1 MVLTGNQTTLFF
13 ENANQMGLANRTR
26 VYLQT
31 EGIVTVEDLAEF
43 VTKESWVQV
52 IENCKR
58 PPKIPDPANPAG
70 PLIEQEAFRIGA
82 KSLKRL
88 KVAAKCIAYYINT
101 GRDLTAAALM

>member
-1 MVLTGNQTTLFF
+1 MVLTANQTTAFF
-13 ENANQMGLANRTR
+13 ESVNQMELANCTR

-31 EGIVTVEDLAEF
+31 KSIITVENLEEF

-58 PPKIPDPANPAG
+58 PPKIPDPSNPAG
-70 PLIEQEAFRIGA
+70 PLIEQKAFRIGA